1 MKHKRTLLRLFL
13 GMLVVGLAISIFLLS
28 SQPASQSSHLS
39 MSLANQTLHIFER
52 ITGID
57 ISLAEWN
64 RILRKTAHFSLFF
77 FLAVFIMVF
86 CRICKY
92 RWSTS
97 ALAALFISIAYAM
110 FDEFHQL
117 FVVGRGASWRDVG
130 IDGAGA
136 ILGIILT
143 YLLGRRF
150 LK

>member
-1 MKHKRTLLRLFL
+1 MKHKRTMIRLFL
-13 GMLVVGLAISIFLLS
+13 GMLVVGLAVSIFLLS
-28 SQPASQSSHLS
+28 NQPASQSNHLS
-39 MSLANQTLHIFER
+39 MSLANYTLNLFER
-52 ITGID
+52 MTGYD
-57 ISLAEWN
+57 MSLAEWN

-77 FLAVFIMVF
+77 FLAIFIMVLF
-86 CRICKY
+86 RLWGL

-97 ALAALFISIAYAM
+97 ALTAFFISVAYAM

-117 FVVGRGASWRDVG
+117 FVVGRGASWSDVG

-143 YLLGRRF
+143 YLIGRRF